1 MMLFHTDGKC
11 LKPHLRTLRVFTL
24 LLTYFCRGQ
33 SQLIGSSIVATLGND
48 IILPYQLE
56 PVEDATDLTVE
67 WTRPDLNPR
76 FVHVWRSGK
85 ELVSKKHKSFE
96 GRTSLFIDELM
107 FGNISLKL
115 SKLKL
120 ADRGT
125 YRCFIPALD
134 RQSFVQ
140 LDVGAVSSP
149 TISLAGIDRDK
160 GGVVLQC
167 ESKDWYPEPE
177 VLWLDGEG
185 NLLPAGPSETVR
197 GPDDL
202 YTVSSR
208 VTVEK
213 RHSNSFTC
221 RVQQKNTNQT
231 RETEIHV
238 PDDFFEVQSSSSVP
252 INTGLAVS
260 LAVCIILF
268 ILLLLFSVWKWRQNK
283 INTKMS
289 HRDEPDKEENRT
301 NDPSVTA
308 EETKSLTGKKRK
320 KIKLEQQ
327 RREEAE
333 RAVQTLKKELET
345 KKKEFESKLAE
356 VQQQLND
363 EKQKHEDLM
372 ADIQKMKD
380 DMQAKINEL
389 EEKAGLSLFGLKIFK
404 KRTREEEQ
412 QKREEAVQILTQM
425 LDEEEKQRS
434 ENQQEQLQKEL
445 EIKKDR
451 EQGVNTK
458 WKNTNDELKQAKQ
471 DLKSR
476 NEEISTLKRELWD
489 EQKKKEETEK
499 ALAELMA
506 KNMECQQQLQEE
518 KTKRGKAE
526 ENLKKL
532 QEENKVHESKVEVRE
547 HEDFKSEKDK
557 TGSANQSS
565 ATGPVIV
572 HEVGRN
578 GKFIHLRN
586 TSREDQELGEW
597 NLEMQIND
605 TQPITYTFPKK
616 FKLKSEQIVNIV
628 VPGYGKDHHPIDLMW
643 RDLKSWTPGD
653 KLTFTLTTN
662 KGEIK
667 STQLIVSGR

>member
-1 MMLFHTDGKC
+1 MYFLS
-11 LKPHLRTLRVFTL
+11 FT
-24 LLTYFCRGQ
+24 GQ

-238 PDDFFEVQSSSSVP
+238 PD
-252 INTGLAVS
+252 
-260 LAVCIILF
+260 
-268 ILLLLFSVWKWRQNK
+268 
-283 INTKMS
+283 TKMS

-380 DMQAKINEL
+380 DMQAKINE
-389 EEKAGLSLFGLKIFK
+389 FGLKIFK

-445 EIKKDR
+445 EIKK
-451 EQGVNTK
+451 
-458 WKNTNDELKQAKQ
+458 
-471 DLKSR
+471 
-476 NEEISTLKRELWD
+476 
-489 EQKKKEETEK
+489 
-499 ALAELMA
+499 
-506 KNMECQQQLQEE
+506 CQQQLQEE